1 MNLEQSLNL
10 YREKLISA
18 EKSVDLNSVQ
28 GVVNVIKQGIEKNA
42 NVFIA
47 GNGGSASTASHF
59 AVDLGVGSIKYG
71 LHIKAYSLMDNSAVM
86 TATANDFDF
95 QEIVTK
101 QLTHLASKDDV
112 LIVISAS
119 GNSINLTEAV
129 RLANNLGVQTI
140 SFTGFNGGLLR
151 KLAKHNVH
159 VSTEIGEYGIVED
172 IHLSIC
178 HRVTETLRMKVEE
191 QC

>member
-1 MNLEQSLNL
+1 MNLEQSLNF

-18 EKSVDLNSVQ
+18 EKSVDLNSVL

-101 QLTHLASKDDV
+101 QLTHLASKDDL

-119 GNSINLTEAV
+119 GNSINLIKAV

-140 SFTGFNGGLLR
+140 SFTGFNGGLLQ

-178 HRVTETLRMKVEE
+178 HRVTETLRMKVED
-191 QC
+191 

>member
-1 MNLEQSLNL
+1 MDLDESLNL
-10 YREKLISA
+10 YREKLIYA
-18 EKSVDLNSVQ
+18 EKSVDLKSVL
-28 GVVNVIKQGIEKNA
+28 GAVNIIKQGIERGA
-42 NVFIA
+42 TIFIA

-59 AVDLGVGSIKYG
+59 AVDLGVGSLKYG
-71 LHIKAYSLMDNSAVM
+71 LWVKVYSLMENSAAI
-86 TATANDFDF
+86 TATANDFEF

-101 QLTHLASKDDV
+101 QLSHLASRDDI

-119 GNSINLTEAV
+119 GNSINLTDAV
-129 RLANNLGVQTI
+129 NYANNLGVHTI
-140 SFTGFNGGLLR
+140 SFTGFDGGLLQ

-178 HRVTETLRMKVEE
+178 HRITEILRIMGEE
-191 QC
+191 

>member
-1 MNLEQSLNL
+1 MDLEQSLSL

-18 EKSVDLNSVQ
+18 EKSVDLKSVL
-28 GVVNVIKQGIEKNA
+28 GVVNIIRHGIEKDA
-42 NVFIA
+42 TVFIA

-59 AVDLGVGSIKYG
+59 AVDLGVGSLKYG
-71 LHIKAYSLMDNSAVM
+71 LKVKVYSLMDNSGVI

-101 QLTHLASKDDV
+101 QLSHLATENDV

-119 GNSINLTEAV
+119 GNSVNLKNAV
-129 RLANNLGVQTI
+129 ELANNLGVHTI
-140 SFTGFNGGLLR
+140 SFTGFQGGMLQKIAR
-151 KLAKHNVH
+151 HNVH
-159 VSTEIGEYGIVED
+159 VSTEVGEYGIVED

-178 HRVTETLRMKVEE
+178 HRITETLRMGGEK